1 MIRFRLP
8 IIALAAI
15 GAIAACDHQD
25 PVAND
30 ANASG
35 VLPPPVNEDAPNPEA
50 LPPVNG
56 TDSAKRWERP
66 PPVVEIPAA
75 LQGRWAL
82 GPNDCDESR
91 DDAKG
96 LLTITADA
104 LRFYESRAVP
114 KGGIQADE
122 DSISGEFSFTGEGQ
136 TWSKFQSLQLKK
148 QELVRTET
156 NPTASYSYAK
166 CT

>member
-8 IIALAAI
+8 VFALTAI
-15 GAIAACDHQD
+15 VLVAACDSQD

-35 VLPPPVNEDAPNPEA
+35 VLPPPVNEAAPNPEA
-50 LPPVNG
+50 H
-56 TDSAKRWERP
+56 P
-66 PPVVEIPAA
+66 PPEANAPASNAELPAPASKIPVA

-82 GPNDCDESR
+82 TPGDCTSTR
-91 DDAKG
+91 GDAKG
-96 LLTITADA
+96 LLTITGDT

-114 KGGIQADE
+114 SGQIESDE
-122 DSISGEFSFTGEGQ
+122 NSISGTFSFTGEGQ
-136 TWSKFQSLQLKK
+136 SWSKFQSLQLK
-148 QELVRTET
+148 ERGLVRTET
-156 NPTASYSYAK
+156 NPTASYNYAR